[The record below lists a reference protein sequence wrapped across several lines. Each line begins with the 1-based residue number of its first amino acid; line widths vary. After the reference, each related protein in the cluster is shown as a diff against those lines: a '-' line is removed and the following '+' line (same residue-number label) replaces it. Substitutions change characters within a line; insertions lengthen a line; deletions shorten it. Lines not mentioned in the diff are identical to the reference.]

1 MTRKVSPNGSRQY
14 FRYGHP
20 YARIGTG
27 KKRAFLKRTQHPVI
41 LGTAIGDPFSCLVRL
56 RLAKICVDVIRQFLK
71 QRQTNVFR
79 DASATKKYNIALVYL
94 TYQFA
99 GDIGAGLGEFHDQ
112 QSRDVRDSGQR
123 RFERNEPKIHPTVAR
138 WISFANDNHIEP
150 ERLVSKQNNLPI
162 RKTLT

>member
-1 MTRKVSPNGSRQY
+1 
-14 FRYGHP
+14 
-20 YARIGTG
+20 
-27 KKRAFLKRTQHPVI
+27 
-41 LGTAIGDPFSCLVRL
+41 
-56 RLAKICVDVIRQFLK
+56 LK

-79 DASATKKYNIALVYL
+79 DAGATKKYNIAVVDL

-112 QSRDVRDSGQR
+112 QSRDARDSGQR

-162 RKTLT
+162 RKILPDQSEMPSSVTMIEARNNIIKDQKSAFAIEQLS